1 MLGATEREGWENA
14 NDELTHHLWF
24 FRFWIKYISRDE
36 VELLASGTNGTEGMR
51 LAAYTQPDDSPL
63 YGFIKFRRRAVLV
76 KYVPDGTS
84 RVVKGA
90 FVRILRP
97 RLAENLK
104 QDGWDDD
111 ARKKGGGGGE
121 RNGVMLRGETR

>member
-1 MLGATEREGWENA
+1 M
-14 NDELTHHLWF
+14 
-24 FRFWIKYISRDE
+24 
-36 VELLASGTNGTEGMR
+36 ELLASGTNGTEGMR

-90 FVRILRP
+90 FVWILRS
-97 RLAENLK
+97 RLAGNLK
-104 QDGWDDD
+104 QDGWDD
-111 ARKKGGGGGE
+111 ARKKGEGM
-121 RNGVMLRGETR
+121 V